1 MIKYITTNMIT
12 IKNIYIT
19 IKKTLNIYIRNLA
32 KIGNITLKRIRFLEF
47 LHSKDKELKSL
58 TA

>member
-19 IKKTLNIYIRNLA
+19 IKTLNIYIRNLA
-32 KIGNITLKRIRFLEF
+32 KIGNITLKKNKV
-47 LHSKDKELKSL
+47 S
-58 TA
+58 

>member
-32 KIGNITLKRIRFLEF
+32 KIGNITYY
-47 LHSKDKELKSL
+47 
-58 TA
+58 